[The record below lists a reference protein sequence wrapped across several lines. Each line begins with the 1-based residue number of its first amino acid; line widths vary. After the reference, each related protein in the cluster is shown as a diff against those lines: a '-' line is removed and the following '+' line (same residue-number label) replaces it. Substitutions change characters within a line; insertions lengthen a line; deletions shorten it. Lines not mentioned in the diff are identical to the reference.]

1 MSFLKLI
8 RPKHWVK
15 NLFVVVPI
23 VFAGK
28 LLSTTFVLSSIIA
41 FISFCLLSSG
51 IYILNDIK
59 DAPFDRLHPKKKT
72 RPIAAGSVKV
82 SMAFFV
88 AFVLLIS
95 AFFLASLL
103 NWKVVLCLVLY
114 VLLNF
119 FYTFKGKNVILIDV
133 FCISAG
139 FALRVIA
146 GSYAISVAPSGWLV
160 TSTFFLALFLG
171 FGKRRGEIV
180 TSQEDGVNHRL
191 SLRFYDVNLLNNV
204 MVSTGTA
211 AVVFYALYTLDSRTI
226 EQFKTDK
233 LYYSIPFVVYGVF
246 RYIFLLLKNGDG
258 EPTDVV
264 MKDRGMVLAV
274 FLWFITVVLII
285 YAGG

>member
-1 MSFLKLI
+1 M
-8 RPKHWVK
+8 K

-23 VFAGK
+23 VFAGR

>member
-1 MSFLKLI
+1 
-8 RPKHWVK
+8 VK

>member
-1 MSFLKLI
+1 M
-8 RPKHWVK
+8 K